1 MHLFTLYS
9 GMKRNNFALI
19 YQKLFI
25 ELPPLHQKKY
35 PNQSIRLG
43 I

>member
-1 MHLFTLYS
+1 M
-9 GMKRNNFALI
+9 RNNFALI

-25 ELPPLHQKKY
+25 ELPPLHQ
-35 PNQSIRLG
+35 SIRLG